1 MHWNEVKDFKSIIE
15 AFIIHAL
22 LTNDDGEY
30 CHTFKEISNI
40 AIVKKNSHSLSY
52 ITKNEI
58 VNYTQ
63 TLYIPIYTINEPIK
77 RIDEFVDS
85 CIKHFA

>member
-1 MHWNEVKDFKSIIE
+1 MMV
-15 AFIIHAL
+15 
-22 LTNDDGEY
+22 G
-30 CHTFKEISNI
+30 I
-40 AIVKKNSHSLSY
+40 AIHLKKYQILRLLKKNSHSLSY

-63 TLYIPIYTINEPIK
+63 TLHIPIYRINEPIK
-77 RIDEFVDS
+77 RIDEFVDG

>member
-1 MHWNEVKDFKSIIE
+1 MVGIV
-15 AFIIHAL
+15 IHLKKYQILRL
-22 LTNDDGEY
+22 L
-30 CHTFKEISNI
+30 
-40 AIVKKNSHSLSY
+40 KKTSHSLSY